1 MKLNNDISLYNTI
14 MKRYRISL
22 MSVLG
27 LLSLAIIFTS
37 CDEPVKLDLDQT
49 PPKVVIDG
57 VITNHPGYQSIKVS
71 HTADFYANG
80 KTPKITNALVTVSD
94 NAGNVYTFV
103 HNPRNHADSAGIYI
117 PQTAFQGVV
126 GRTYKLHVEADG
138 KVFEAEDQLY
148 RVTKIDSLN
157 YQVNEDEA
165 EDPELKGRIYD
176 LLLYT
181 KEPRNETNY
190 YLFKFYRNDSLTYNS
205 ETDIYYS
212 DDEFLAENIDGVE
225 SPILYSLGDKGKWRC
240 SASAGLA
247 MCISMT

>member
-103 HNPRNHADSAGIYI
+103 HNPRNHADSAGI
-117 PQTAFQGVV
+117 
-126 GRTYKLHVEADG
+126 
-138 KVFEAEDQLY
+138 
-148 RVTKIDSLN
+148 
-157 YQVNEDEA
+157 
-165 EDPELKGRIYD
+165 
-176 LLLYT
+176 
-181 KEPRNETNY
+181 
-190 YLFKFYRNDSLTYNS
+190 
-205 ETDIYYS
+205 
-212 DDEFLAENIDGVE
+212 
-225 SPILYSLGDKGKWRC
+225 
-240 SASAGLA
+240 
-247 MCISMT
+247 